1 YIMEAIIAVSVSI
14 TVGVSVLLEVVK
26 QTVGGISER
35 YLPLVSML
43 LGVIVAV
50 VANLIPE
57 LELNISWLGL
67 IVAGGIAGLSA
78 SGLYDLTDKTV
89 LNRKRDRKSVV

>member
-1 YIMEAIIAVSVSI
+1 MEAIIAVSVSI
-14 TVGVSVLLEVVK
+14 TVGASILLEVVK
-26 QTVGGISER
+26 QTVGGINER

-43 LGVIVAV
+43 LGVVVAV

-67 IVAGGIAGLSA
+67 IVAGGIVGLSS

-89 LNRKRDRKSVV
+89 LNRKR

>member
-1 YIMEAIIAVSVSI
+1 MEAIIGVAISI

-26 QTVGGISER
+26 QTVGGINER

-43 LGVIVAV
+43 LGVVVAV

-67 IVAGGIAGLSA
+67 IVAGGIAGLSS

-89 LNRKRDRKSVV
+89 LNRK

>member
-1 YIMEAIIAVSVSI
+1 MEAIIGVAIGI

-26 QTVGGISER
+26 QTFGGINER

-89 LNRKRDRKSVV
+89 LNRK

>member
-1 YIMEAIIAVSVSI
+1 MEAIIGVAISI
-14 TVGVSVLLEVVK
+14 TIGVSVLLEVVK
-26 QTVGGISER
+26 QTVGGINER

-89 LNRKRDRKSVV
+89 LNRK

>member
-1 YIMEAIIAVSVSI
+1 MEIIIGVAIAI

-26 QTVGGISER
+26 QTVGGINNR
-35 YLPLVSML
+35 YLPLVAML
-43 LGVIVAV
+43 LGVAVAI

-78 SGLYDLTDKTV
+78 SGLYDLTDRTIF
-89 LNRKRDRKSVV
+89 NRK

>member
-1 YIMEAIIAVSVSI
+1 MEAIIGVAISI

-26 QTVGGISER
+26 QTVGGINER

-67 IVAGGIAGLSA
+67 VVAGGIAGLSS
-78 SGLYDLTDKTV
+78 SGLYDLTDRTV
-89 LNRKRDRKSVV
+89 LNRK

>member
-1 YIMEAIIAVSVSI
+1 MEAIIGVAISI

-26 QTVGGISER
+26 QTVGGINER

-67 IVAGGIAGLSA
+67 IVAGGIAGLSS

-89 LNRKRDRKSVV
+89 LNRKK

>member
-1 YIMEAIIAVSVSI
+1 MEAIIGVAIGI

-26 QTVGGISER
+26 QTVGGIKER

-89 LNRKRDRKSVV
+89 LNRKK

>member
-1 YIMEAIIAVSVSI
+1 MEAIIGVAISI

-26 QTVGGISER
+26 QMVGGINER

-43 LGVIVAV
+43 LGVVVAV

-89 LNRKRDRKSVV
+89 LNRK

>member
-1 YIMEAIIAVSVSI
+1 MEAIIGVAISI

-26 QTVGGISER
+26 QSVGGINER

-43 LGVIVAV
+43 LGVVVAV

-67 IVAGGIAGLSA
+67 VVAGGIAGLSA

-89 LNRKRDRKSVV
+89 LNRK

>member
-1 YIMEAIIAVSVSI
+1 MEAIIGVAIAI

-26 QTVGGISER
+26 QTVGGINER

-67 IVAGGIAGLSA
+67 IVAGGISGLSA
-78 SGLYDLTDKTV
+78 SGLYDLTDRTV
-89 LNRKRDRKSVV
+89 LNRK

>member
-1 YIMEAIIAVSVSI
+1 MEAIIGVAISI

-26 QTVGGISER
+26 QTVGGINER

-89 LNRKRDRKSVV
+89 LNRKR

>member
-1 YIMEAIIAVSVSI
+1 MEAIIGVAISI

-35 YLPLVSML
+35 YLPLVAML
-43 LGVIVAV
+43 LGVVVAV

-89 LNRKRDRKSVV
+89 LNRKR

>member
-1 YIMEAIIAVSVSI
+1 MEAIIGVAISI

-35 YLPLVSML
+35 YLPLVAML
-43 LGVIVAV
+43 LGVIVAL

-67 IVAGGIAGLSA
+67 VVAGGVAGLSA

-89 LNRKRDRKSVV
+89 LNRKK

>member
-1 YIMEAIIAVSVSI
+1 MEAIIGVAISI

-26 QTVGGISER
+26 QTVGGINER

-43 LGVIVAV
+43 LGVVVAV

-89 LNRKRDRKSVV
+89 LNRKKTR

>member
-1 YIMEAIIAVSVSI
+1 MEAIIGVAISI

-26 QTVGGISER
+26 QTVGGINER

-43 LGVIVAV
+43 LGVVVAV

-67 IVAGGIAGLSA
+67 VVAGGIAGLSA

-89 LNRKRDRKSVV
+89 LNRKR

>member
-1 YIMEAIIAVSVSI
+1 MEAIIGVAISI

-26 QTVGGISER
+26 QTVGGINER

-43 LGVIVAV
+43 LGVVVAV

-78 SGLYDLTDKTV
+78 SGLYDLTDRTV
-89 LNRKRDRKSVV
+89 LNRK

>member
-1 YIMEAIIAVSVSI
+1 MEAIFGVAIGI

-26 QTVGGISER
+26 QTVGGINER

-43 LGVIVAV
+43 LGVVVAV

-89 LNRKRDRKSVV
+89 LNRKK

>member
-1 YIMEAIIAVSVSI
+1 MEAIIGVAISI

-26 QTVGGISER
+26 QTVGGINER

-57 LELNISWLGL
+57 LELSISWLGL

-89 LNRKRDRKSVV
+89 LNRK

>member
-1 YIMEAIIAVSVSI
+1 MEAIIGVSISI

-26 QTVGGISER
+26 QTFGGINPR

-43 LGVIVAV
+43 LGVVVSV
-50 VANLIPE
+50 VANFIPE

-89 LNRKRDRKSVV
+89 LNRK

>member
-1 YIMEAIIAVSVSI
+1 MEAIIGVAISI

-26 QTVGGISER
+26 QTVGGINER

-43 LGVIVAV
+43 LGVVVAI

-67 IVAGGIAGLSA
+67 VVAGGIAGLSS

-89 LNRKRDRKSVV
+89 LNRKK

>member
-1 YIMEAIIAVSVSI
+1 MEAIIGVAIGI

-26 QTVGGISER
+26 QTFGGINER
-35 YLPLVSML
+35 YLPLVAML
-43 LGVIVAV
+43 LGVVVAV

-67 IVAGGIAGLSA
+67 VVAGGIAGLSA

-89 LNRKRDRKSVV
+89 LNRK

>member
-1 YIMEAIIAVSVSI
+1 MEAIFGVAIGI

-26 QTVGGISER
+26 QTVGGINER

-67 IVAGGIAGLSA
+67 VVAGGIAGLSA
-78 SGLYDLTDKTV
+78 SGLYDLTDRTV
-89 LNRKRDRKSVV
+89 LNRK

>member
-1 YIMEAIIAVSVSI
+1 MEAIIGVAISI

-26 QTVGGISER
+26 QTVGGINER

-67 IVAGGIAGLSA
+67 VVAGGIAGLSA

-89 LNRKRDRKSVV
+89 LNRKK

>member
-1 YIMEAIIAVSVSI
+1 MEAIIGVSISI

-35 YLPLVSML
+35 YLPLVAML
-43 LGVIVAV
+43 LGVVVSV
-50 VANLIPE
+50 VANFIPE
-57 LELNISWLGL
+57 LDLNISWLGL

-89 LNRKRDRKSVV
+89 LNRKQE

>member
-1 YIMEAIIAVSVSI
+1 MEAIIGVAIGI

-26 QTVGGISER
+26 QTVGGINER
-35 YLPLVSML
+35 YLPLVAML
-43 LGVIVAV
+43 LGVVVAV
-50 VANLIPE
+50 LANLIPA

-67 IVAGGIAGLSA
+67 IVAGGSAGLSA

-89 LNRKRDRKSVV
+89 LNRK

>member
-1 YIMEAIIAVSVSI
+1 MEAIIGVAISI

-26 QTVGGISER
+26 QTVGGINER

-43 LGVIVAV
+43 LGVVVAV

-89 LNRKRDRKSVV
+89 LNRK

>member
-1 YIMEAIIAVSVSI
+1 MEAIIGVAISI

-26 QTVGGISER
+26 QTVGGINER

-50 VANLIPE
+50 VTNLIPE

-67 IVAGGIAGLSA
+67 VVAGGIAGLSA

-89 LNRKRDRKSVV
+89 LNRK

>member
-1 YIMEAIIAVSVSI
+1 MEAIIGVSISI

-26 QTVGGISER
+26 QTFGGINER

-43 LGVIVAV
+43 LGVVVAV

-57 LELNISWLGL
+57 LELNISWIGL
-67 IVAGGIAGLSA
+67 IVAGGIAGLSS

-89 LNRKRDRKSVV
+89 LNRKQE

>member
-1 YIMEAIIAVSVSI
+1 MEAIIGVAIGI
-14 TVGVSVLLEVVK
+14 TVGVSALLEVVK
-26 QTVGGISER
+26 QTVGGINER

-57 LELNISWLGL
+57 LELSISWLGL

-89 LNRKRDRKSVV
+89 LNRK

>member
-1 YIMEAIIAVSVSI
+1 MEAIIGVAIAI

-26 QTVGGISER
+26 QTVGGINER

-43 LGVIVAV
+43 LGVVVAV

-67 IVAGGIAGLSA
+67 IVAGGIAGLSS

-89 LNRKRDRKSVV
+89 LNRKK

>member
-1 YIMEAIIAVSVSI
+1 MEAIIGVAISI

-26 QTVGGISER
+26 QSVGGINER

-43 LGVIVAV
+43 LGVVVAV

-78 SGLYDLTDKTV
+78 SGLYDLTDRTV
-89 LNRKRDRKSVV
+89 LNRK

>member
-1 YIMEAIIAVSVSI
+1 MEAIIGVAISI

-26 QTVGGISER
+26 QTVGGINER

-43 LGVIVAV
+43 LGVVVAV

-67 IVAGGIAGLSA
+67 IVAGGIAGLSS

-89 LNRKRDRKSVV
+89 LNRKR

>member
-1 YIMEAIIAVSVSI
+1 MEAIIGVAISI

-35 YLPLVSML
+35 YLPLVAMI
-43 LGVIVAV
+43 LGVVVAL

-89 LNRKRDRKSVV
+89 LNRKK

>member
-1 YIMEAIIAVSVSI
+1 MEAIIGVAISI

-26 QTVGGISER
+26 QTVGGINER

-67 IVAGGIAGLSA
+67 VVAGGIAGLSA
-78 SGLYDLTDKTV
+78 SGLYDLTDRTV
-89 LNRKRDRKSVV
+89 LNRK

>member
-1 YIMEAIIAVSVSI
+1 MEAIFGVAIGI

-26 QTVGGISER
+26 QTVGGINER
-35 YLPLVSML
+35 YLPLVAML

-67 IVAGGIAGLSA
+67 VVAGGIAGLSS

-89 LNRKRDRKSVV
+89 LNRKK

>member
-1 YIMEAIIAVSVSI
+1 MEAIIGVAISI

-26 QTVGGISER
+26 QTVGGINER

-43 LGVIVAV
+43 LGVVVAV

-67 IVAGGIAGLSA
+67 VVAGGIAGLSA

-89 LNRKRDRKSVV
+89 LNRK

>member
-1 YIMEAIIAVSVSI
+1 MEAIIGVAISI

-26 QTVGGISER
+26 QTVGGINER

-89 LNRKRDRKSVV
+89 LNRK